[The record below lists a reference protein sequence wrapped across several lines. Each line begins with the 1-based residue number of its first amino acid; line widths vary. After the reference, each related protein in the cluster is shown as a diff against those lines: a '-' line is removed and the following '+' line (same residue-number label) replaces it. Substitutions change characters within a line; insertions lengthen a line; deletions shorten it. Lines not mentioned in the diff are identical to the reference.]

1 MTVFGYGFCNA
12 GSQVLRA
19 RGNETKTTFLELFE
33 EKLLKPIGFVVNTQ
47 IKGDSPELV
56 EYVGMKNL
64 INAVK
69 DGVGLENGKLLFG
82 VGGKF
87 DSYSLI
93 KLLNM

>member
-1 MTVFGYGFCNA
+1 MDMGFNA

-19 RGNETKTTFLELFE
+19 RGNETRTTYLVRSMLNRTRTYR
-33 EKLLKPIGFVVNTQ
+33 LCGDTQ

-69 DGVGLENGKLLFG
+69 DGVGLENGKLIFG

-87 DSYSLI
+87 SQVTSLGF
-93 KLLNM
+93 